1 MKGMRSTALGLVCR
15 CMVRLPWLVLTLGVG
30 AAHAT
35 LGEPL
40 ESVHADQIRLQGRRV
55 QNTAWPTQMHEI
67 QLADGSRVRQ
77 YVNAVGAVFAVTWT
91 SRLKPDLAGLL
102 GQRYTAYVQARPQPA
117 SLHAARQP
125 STVQAP
131 DLVVRQSGRGQAH
144 TGMAY
149 VPTLTPRGFDVAQ
162 LR

>member
-1 MKGMRSTALGLVCR
+1 MGMRYPAKILARRWSARLVC
-15 CMVRLPWLVLTLGVG
+15 LSLSFGLN

-55 QNTAWPTQMHEI
+55 HAAIWPAQMHEI

-77 YVNAVGAVFAVTWT
+77 YVNASGAVFAVTWT

-102 GQRYTAYVQARPQPA
+102 GQHYTAYVQARPQPRT
-117 SLHAARQP
+117 LHAARQP
-125 STVQAP
+125 SLVQIP
-131 DLVVRQSGRGQAH
+131 DLVVHESGRGQAH
-144 TGMAY
+144 AGMAY

>member
-1 MKGMRSTALGLVCR
+1 MNGIGSTAVSPARRWSARLSCWPLVFGLN
-15 CMVRLPWLVLTLGVG
+15 

-35 LGEPL
+35 LGETL

-55 QNTAWPTQMHEI
+55 QATVWPAQMHEI

-77 YVNAVGAVFAVTWT
+77 YVNASGAVFAVTWT

-102 GQRYTAYVQARPQPA
+102 GQHFVAYAQARPQPRN
-117 SLHAARQP
+117 LQAARQP
-125 STVQAP
+125 SLVQAA
-131 DLVVRQSGRGQAH
+131 DLVVRESGRGQAH
-144 TGMAY
+144 AGMAY